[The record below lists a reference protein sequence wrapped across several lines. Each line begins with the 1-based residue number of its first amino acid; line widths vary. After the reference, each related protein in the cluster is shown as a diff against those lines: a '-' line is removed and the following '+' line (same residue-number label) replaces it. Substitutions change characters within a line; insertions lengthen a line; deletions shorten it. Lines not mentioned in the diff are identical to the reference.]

1 MKIIK
6 KIIDAMLNFI
16 RFCIRLSLRIVA
28 VTKEEIVNNN
38 NSNKETSNNE
48 QSCERNEHGF
58 PCVCGFWGD
67 KSK

>member
-6 KIIDAMLNFI
+6 NIIDAMLNFI
-16 RFCIRLSLRIVA
+16 RFCIRLSLRIVTVA
-28 VTKEEIVNNN
+28 KEEIANNKS
-38 NSNKETSNNE
+38 SNKETSNNE

-58 PCVCGFWGD
+58 PCVCGFWGN